1 MITNTLRGSGKLLAL
16 LLISCVLLVGY
27 TGFSF
32 AEDLSVT
39 LQWEPSLSN
48 GVVGYNLYRSQNSG
62 SDYQKINSQP
72 IAGTNYTDE
81 TIQPSVDYYYV
92 CRAVTLEGTES
103 INSNEAFY
111 FLESQNAA
119 PDAANDTVQ
128 TDEDNWVDITPLI
141 NDYDDDGD
149 FLEITALTQPLNG
162 TAVINSSSDIRYT
175 PNPDFYGQD
184 TFTYTVTD
192 SEGNTAVAYVN
203 ISISAVNDPPLAL
216 DDVILTNEDTV
227 AELNLLANDIDPDN
241 ETLSIEILENAASG
255 NVEILPGGECRYTP
269 SLNFSGTDFFT
280 YRISD
285 SSSASSTAT
294 VDVTVEP
301 VNDSPVAVDDSFT
314 TIEGTSMAFRLL
326 ANDNDP
332 DGDSLIL
339 TILTQPANGSVTVQA
354 DGSVLYTPLPEF
366 SGSDYFTY
374 SVADSGGEYDSAA
387 VFITVAPIAV
397 DFRAVADALVT
408 TEDSPVTLN
417 ILNNDENPDN
427 ALLNLTVQSP
437 PLHGLA
443 EINQDG
449 GMTYTPNADYNGTDS
464 FTYSLT
470 DAEGNTSIASVNI
483 SISPVNDPPVA
494 VADFASTSEDE
505 PVTLRL
511 LANDGDIDNDEL
523 SASLRS
529 TPANGIVT
537 MFTTGQAVYS
547 PDRNFFGND
556 SFTYEVSDG
565 TNRSSAEVLINV
577 TPVNDPPEAVDDSV
591 TTGTG
596 ESVNFNVLSND
607 NDPEGDAISV
617 SLNSAPKNGTVNIQ
631 TGGQAVYTPAEDFSG
646 TDSFS
651 YRAADTS
658 GATSSATVSIVVTG
672 ENRPPV
678 AVEDS
683 DSVMKKS
690 SVTLNLLDN
699 DSDPD
704 GDSLELV
711 EISPPANG
719 TAFIINTSGE
729 IEYTPETW
737 FRGTD
742 TFTYIVSDG
751 QEEATGIVNVS
762 VISKPSVLN
771 FSLPRSI
778 DGDSARLQDTFIGVG
793 IINLNKTEEVVSFIG
808 FDENGTTRDVKQL
821 GSKLPPQGQ
830 VSLMVS
836 ELGQTDE
843 NVAQLTVEGESGE
856 VQGFFMVGDTTTS
869 RLDGVGGVQI
879 PSKLFYFPAARENE
893 EANTLL
899 YLINQDSEKTTLIS
913 ATLYNQ
919 NGEILSSNETQIT
932 PNGSISG
939 SVRDI
944 FGDDIEVEDGYVK
957 ISSSTYA
964 SGYEIVVTD
973 KSFYAFSARSTRPSY
988 KLFAPHFIAGE
999 GNNSEIRVLSTG
1011 TETINGV
1018 ITLMN
1023 DLGQTMVS
1031 NRISIEPAKLIALS
1045 LNSLLNEKYD
1055 LDAGLLT
1062 GSVLIELDEGTE
1074 VIGTITMLTANSEAV
1089 TAMPMADEGLLDFVF
1104 PQVAQSSD
1112 GTIFM
1117 GFSVLN
1123 PGNQTAR
1130 ATISAF
1136 NTSGVLTAEKQLVLP
1151 PLHRLTDLLS
1161 GDMFFGSGFSQMG
1174 GHIKL
1179 VSDYPI
1185 VSVSIYGDYGGRYL
1199 STTEGQLGE
1208 VEAAAAVA
1216 ELERALAEQ
1225 IDN

>member
-16 LLISCVLLVGY
+16 LLISSVSLVGY

-39 LQWEPSLSN
+39 LQWKPSLSN
-48 GVVGYNLYRSQNSG
+48 GVVLYNLYRSQNSG
-62 SDYQKINSQP
+62 SGYQIINSQP
-72 IAGTNYTDE
+72 IAGTNHTDE
-81 TIQPSVDYYYV
+81 TIQPGIDYYYV

-119 PDAANDTVQ
+119 PDAENDTVQ
-128 TDEDNWVDITPLI
+128 TEEDNWVDITPLS

-162 TAVINSSSDIRYT
+162 TAVITSPSDIRYT

-192 SEGNTAVAYVN
+192 SEGNTAIASVN
-203 ISISAVNDPPLAL
+203 ISISPVNDPPLAV
-216 DDVILTNEDTV
+216 DDFILTNEDTA
-227 AELNLLANDIDPDN
+227 AELNLLANDTDPDN
-241 ETLSIEILENAASG
+241 ETLSLEILKSAASG
-255 NVEILPGGECRYTP
+255 NVEILPGGWCRYTP

-314 TIEGTSMAFRLL
+314 TIKGTSMSLRLL
-326 ANDNDP
+326 VNDTDP
-332 DGDSLIL
+332 EGDSLIL

-354 DGSVLYTPLPEF
+354 DGSVLYAPLPEF
-366 SGSDYFTY
+366 IGSDYFTY
-374 SVADSGGEYDSAA
+374 SVTDSGGEHDSAS
-387 VFITVAPIAV
+387 VFVTVAPMAV
-397 DFRAVADALVT
+397 GFRAVADALVT

-427 ALLNLTVQSP
+427 FLLNLTVQSS
-437 PLHGLA
+437 PLYGQA

-449 GMTYTPNADYNGTDS
+449 DLTYIPNADFNGTDS
-464 FTYSLT
+464 LTYSLT

-483 SISPVNDPPVA
+483 SISPVNDPPIA
-494 VADFASTSEDE
+494 VKDSASTSEDE
-505 PVTLRL
+505 SVTLQL
-511 LANDGDIDNDEL
+511 LANDSDIDNDEL

-529 TPANGIVT
+529 TPANGMVT
-537 MFTTGQAVYS
+537 VSLTGEAVYS
-547 PDRNFFGND
+547 PDKNFFGND

-565 TNRSSAEVLINV
+565 TNKASAEALISV
-577 TPVNDPPEAVDDSV
+577 TPVNDPPEAVDDSA
-591 TTGTG
+591 TTGID
-596 ESVNFNVLSND
+596 ESVNINVLSND
-607 NDPEGDAISV
+607 NDPEGDAV
-617 SLNSAPKNGTVNIQ
+617 SATLNSAPKNGTVKIQ
-631 TGGQAVYTPAEDFSG
+631 TDGQAVYTPAADFSG
-646 TDSFS
+646 TDSFT
-651 YRAADTS
+651 YRAADTW
-658 GATSSATVSIVVTG
+658 GAASSATVSILVTG

-678 AVEDS
+678 AKKDS
-683 DSVMKKS
+683 TSVAKKS
-690 SVTLNLLDN
+690 MVVFNVLAN
-699 DSDPD
+699 DTDPD

-711 EISPPANG
+711 EISTPANG
-719 TAFIINTSGE
+719 TAFILTTSGD
-729 IEYTPETW
+729 IEYKPEIW
-737 FRGTD
+737 FKGTD
-742 TFTYIVSDG
+742 SFTYIVSDG
-751 QEEATGIVNVS
+751 EEETTGIVNVS
-762 VISKPSVLN
+762 VISRPSVLK
-771 FSLPRSI
+771 FSFPRSI
-778 DGDSARLQDTFIGVG
+778 DADSARLQDTFIGVG
-793 IINLNKTEEVVSFIG
+793 VVNPNKTEEVISFIG
-808 FDENGTTRDVKQL
+808 FDENGTTRDVIQL

-830 VSLMVS
+830 VSLMTS
-836 ELGQTDE
+836 ELGQTNE

-879 PSKLFYFPAARENE
+879 PSRLFYFPAARENE

-919 NGEILSSNETQIT
+919 NGEMLSTKEFQIT

-939 SVRDI
+939 SIREL
-944 FGDDIEVEDGYVK
+944 FGDDIKVEDGYVK
-957 ISSSTYA
+957 VSSSTYVN
-964 SGYEIVVTD
+964 GYEIVVTD
-973 KSFYAFSARSTRPSY
+973 KSFYTFSARIPRPSY

-1011 TETINGV
+1011 TETLNGV

-1031 NRISIEPAKLIALS
+1031 NKISIEPAALSALS
-1045 LNSLLNEKYD
+1045 LNSLLKEKYA

-1074 VIGTITMLTANSEAV
+1074 VIGTITMHTADSEAV

-1117 GFSVLN
+1117 GFAILN
-1123 PGNQTAR
+1123 PGSQTAR

-1136 NTSGVLTAEKQLVLP
+1136 NSSGVLTAEKQLVLP
-1151 PLHRLTDLLS
+1151 PLHRLTDFLS
-1161 GDMFFGSGFSQMG
+1161 GDMFFGAGFSQIG

-1185 VSVSIYGDYGGRYL
+1185 VSVSIYGDYSGRYL
-1199 STTEGQLGE
+1199 STAEGQLGE

-1216 ELERALAEQ
+1216 ELERTLAEQ